1 MLDLF
6 VLFCHR
12 PFLAESL
19 DLLEAKG
26 KTGKTIKSIR
36 YRDENERVFMPNL
49 HFDN

>member
-26 KTGKTIKSIR
+26 KTIKSIR